1 LRFTKLIPVD
11 LLESLSY
18 YPEAILAVLLFF
30 NFRII
35 SKQLRINRQIRVPN
49 VRLIGEN
56 DEQLGEKTLEEALQL
71 ASQHEL
77 DLVEVAPKAVPP
89 VCKLMDYGKYLY
101 RQNKIEQKHK
111 KMQKQ
116 GEMKGIRLSYSIDKH
131 DLETKIRQA
140 EGFLKH
146 RNIVKVTLMF
156 KGREASH
163 ADLGREKMK
172 MFIDALKDVAQVEE
186 APRKMGNSMFMVLVP
201 LK

>member
-1 LRFTKLIPVD
+1 
-11 LLESLSY
+11 
-18 YPEAILAVLLFF
+18 
-30 NFRII
+30 
-35 SKQLRINRQIRVPN
+35 
-49 VRLIGEN
+49 
-56 DEQLGEKTLEEALQL
+56 LGEKTLEEALLL
-71 ASQHEL
+71 AAEHGL

-140 EGFLKH
+140 EGFLKS
-146 RNIVKVTLMF
+146 RNSVKVSLIF

-163 ADLGREKMK
+163 ANLGKEKMQ
-172 MFIDALKDVAQVEE
+172 MFIDALKDIAQVEE
-186 APRKMGNSMFMVLVP
+186 APRKLGNSMFMVLVP

>member
-1 LRFTKLIPVD
+1 M
-11 LLESLSY
+11 
-18 YPEAILAVLLFF
+18 LFINIF
-30 NFRII
+30 GI
-35 SKQLRINRQIRVPN
+35 SKQLRINRQIRVSS
-49 VRLIGEN
+49 VRLIDES

-71 ASQHEL
+71 ASEHGL

-140 EGFLKH
+140 ERFLKD
-146 RNIVKVTLMF
+146 RNSVKVSLMF

-163 ADLGREKMK
+163 AGLGKEKMQ
-172 MFIDALKDVAQVEE
+172 MFIDALKEIAQVEE
-186 APRKMGNSMFMVLVP
+186 APKKQGNTMFMVLVP

>member
-1 LRFTKLIPVD
+1 MLTCHELYPIILRQFCRFCYFLRF
-11 LLESLSY
+11 S
-18 YPEAILAVLLFF
+18 
-30 NFRII
+30 RI

-49 VRLIGEN
+49 VRLIDEG
-56 DEQLGEKTLEEALQL
+56 DEQLGEKTLDEALQL
-71 ASQHEL
+71 ASERGL

-140 EGFLKH
+140 EKFLKD
-146 RNIVKVTLMF
+146 RNSVKVTLMF
-156 KGREASH
+156 RGREASH
-163 ADLGREKMK
+163 ADIGREKMK
-172 MFIDALKDVAQVEE
+172 AFIDGLKEVAQVEE
-186 APRKMGNSMFMVLVP
+186 APRKLGNSMFMVLVP

>member
-1 LRFTKLIPVD
+1 MRGAPASCADKSQFLTSR
-11 LLESLSY
+11 
-18 YPEAILAVLLFF
+18 A
-30 NFRII
+30 I
-35 SKQLRINRQIRVPN
+35 SKQLRINRQIRVPS
-49 VRLIGEN
+49 VRLIGED
-56 DEQLGEKTLEEALQL
+56 DEQLGEKSLEEALQL
-71 ASQHEL
+71 ASEHGL

-140 EGFLKH
+140 EGFLKG
-146 RNIVKVTLMF
+146 RNSVKVTLMF

-163 ADLGREKMK
+163 ADLGREKMQ
-172 MFIDALKDVAQVEE
+172 MFVDGLKDVAQVEE
-186 APRKMGNSMFMVLVP
+186 GPKKQGHTMFMILVP

>member
-1 LRFTKLIPVD
+1 M
-11 LLESLSY
+11 
-18 YPEAILAVLLFF
+18 
-30 NFRII
+30 
-35 SKQLRINRQIRVPN
+35 
-49 VRLIGEN
+49 
-56 DEQLGEKTLEEALQL
+56 GEKTLEEALAL
-71 ASQHEL
+71 ALEQGL

-116 GEMKGIRLSYSIDKH
+116 GEMKGIRLSYSIGQH

-140 EGFLKH
+140 EGFLKA
-146 RNIVKVTLMF
+146 RNSVKVTLMF

-163 ADLGREKMK
+163 SDIGRDKMK
-172 MFIDALKDVAQVEE
+172 FFMEALKEVSQVED
-186 APRKMGNSMFMVLVP
+186 APKKQGNSMFMVLVP

>member
-1 LRFTKLIPVD
+1 MILNHSALQSSFSVD
-11 LLESLSY
+11 LPVILSY
-18 YPEAILAVLLFF
+18 YPGAFF
-30 NFRII
+30 NFPAI

-49 VRLIGEN
+49 VRLI
-56 DEQLGEKTLEEALQL
+56 DEDDAQLGEKTIEEALQI
-71 ASQHEL
+71 ASGHGL
-77 DLVEVAPKAVPP
+77 DLVEVAPKATPP
-89 VCKLMDYGKYLY
+89 VCKIMDYGKYLY

-140 EGFLKH
+140 EKFLKD
-146 RNIVKVTLMF
+146 RNSVKVTLMF

-163 ADLGREKMK
+163 ADIGREKMK
-172 MFIDALKDVAQVEE
+172 MVIDALKEVAQVEE
-186 APRKMGNSMFMVLVP
+186 SPRKLGNSMFMVLVP

>member
-1 LRFTKLIPVD
+1 M
-11 LLESLSY
+11 
-18 YPEAILAVLLFF
+18 
-30 NFRII
+30 
-35 SKQLRINRQIRVPN
+35 PN
-49 VRLIGEN
+49 VRLIDED
-56 DEQLGEKTLEEALQL
+56 DEQLGEKTLDEALQL
-71 ASQHEL
+71 ATEHGL

-116 GEMKGIRLSYSIDKH
+116 GEMKGIRLSYSIDTH

-140 EGFLKH
+140 EGFLKS
-146 RNIVKVTLMF
+146 RNSVKVTLMF

-163 ADLGREKMK
+163 ADIGRDKMK
-172 MFIDALKDVAQVEE
+172 KFIEALKEIAQVEE
-186 APRKMGNSMFMVLVP
+186 SPKKQGNTMFMVLVP

>member
-1 LRFTKLIPVD
+1 M
-11 LLESLSY
+11 
-18 YPEAILAVLLFF
+18 
-30 NFRII
+30 
-35 SKQLRINRQIRVPN
+35 
-49 VRLIGEN
+49 
-56 DEQLGEKTLEEALQL
+56 GEKTLEEALLL
-71 ASQHEL
+71 AAEHGL

-140 EGFLKH
+140 EGFLKS
-146 RNIVKVTLMF
+146 RNSVKVSLIF

-163 ADLGREKMK
+163 ANLGKEKMQ
-172 MFIDALKDVAQVEE
+172 MFIDALKDIAQVEE
-186 APRKMGNSMFMVLVP
+186 APRKLGNSMFMVLVP

>member
-1 LRFTKLIPVD
+1 MP
-11 LLESLSY
+11 LLVFL
-18 YPEAILAVLLFF
+18 
-30 NFRII
+30 NFWDI
-35 SKQLRINRQIRVPN
+35 SKQLRINRQIRVPT
-49 VRLIGEN
+49 VRLIDED
-56 DEQLGEKTLEEALQL
+56 DEQLGEKTLDEALQL
-71 ASQHEL
+71 AVEHGL

-140 EGFLKH
+140 ETFLKH
-146 RNIVKVTLMF
+146 RNSVKVTLMF
-156 KGREASH
+156 RGREASH
-163 ADLGREKMK
+163 AHLGKEKMQQ
-172 MFIDALKDVAQVEE
+172 FIDALKEIAQIEE
-186 APRKMGNSMFMVLVP
+186 APKKQGNTMFMVLVP